1 MNYLFKISS
10 EYAILELGIGICRI
24 NEKNDCSVIWVNFKI
39 QIQVKFQ
46 LLPLARH

>member
-24 NEKNDCSVIWVNFKI
+24 NEKMTV
-39 QIQVKFQ
+39 
-46 LLPLARH
+46 LLFG